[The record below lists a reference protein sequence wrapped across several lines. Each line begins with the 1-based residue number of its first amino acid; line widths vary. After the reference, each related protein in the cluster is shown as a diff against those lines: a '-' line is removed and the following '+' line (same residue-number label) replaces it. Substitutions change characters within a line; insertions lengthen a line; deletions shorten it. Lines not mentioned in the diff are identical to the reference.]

1 MTPVVERE
9 LPSQRLLARLDF
21 RRLLSVRMFGQFADG
36 VFQASLAGAVLFN
49 PERQAHAGDIAAGFA
64 VLLLPYSVLGPFA
77 GVLLDRWWRQRV
89 LLCAN
94 LIRALLVCG
103 VAVEIAVG
111 VHGQPF
117 YLSALVVIS
126 VNRFVLSALSA
137 SQPHVVEP
145 ERLITANAI
154 STTAGAVVAALGGGS
169 AITLRSLLGGG
180 NIGYASVAV
189 GAAIAYALAAWRAA
203 GFQAAQLGPDEDT
216 REHSDSVRNVVTGL
230 ADGARHVRSHPSV
243 LRAFA
248 VIGVHRFAYGVT
260 AICTLLLFRNYFSD
274 AGVFRSGLA
283 GLGQVVAAIAI
294 GGGLAALLTPH
305 AARRIGYTR
314 WPAALLM
321 TAGVV
326 ELTLGLPFKLQTFL
340 PAAMLLGLAAQ
351 GVKICVDTLIAQRVA
366 DDYRGRVFSL
376 YDTLFNVIFVAAG
389 VLTALALP
397 ENGKSAVA
405 VVVIGVAYL
414 ITGAVYL
421 LARDTDPFAT
431 VAAAP
436 SGRLPANVP
445 PATVSPATVP
455 TAAVPPAAV
464 PPAAVPPTAVPPTAV
479 PPATVPT
486 AATVAE

>member
-1 MTPVVERE
+1 M
-9 LPSQRLLARLDF
+9 L
-21 RRLLSVRMFGQFADG
+21 GQFADG
-36 VFQASLAGAVLFN
+36 VFQASLAGAILFN
-49 PERQAHAGDIAAGFA
+49 PERSAHAGDIAAGFA

-89 LLCAN
+89 LLGAN

-103 VAVEIAVG
+103 VAVEIAAG

-145 ERLITANAI
+145 ERLITANAV
-154 STTAGAVVAALGGGS
+154 SVTAGAVIAAVGGGA

-180 NIGYASVAV
+180 NIGYSSVAV
-189 GAAIAYALAAWRAA
+189 GAAIGYALAAWRAA
-203 GFQAAQLGPDEDT
+203 GFAASDLGPDEDT
-216 REHSDSVRNVVTGL
+216 REHSDSVRNVLTGL

-248 VIGVHRFAYGVT
+248 VIGVHRFAYGVS

-274 AGVFRSGLA
+274 SGPFRAGLP
-283 GLGQVVAAIAI
+283 GLGQVVAAVAL
-294 GGGLAALLTPH
+294 GGGLAALLTPA

-314 WPAALLM
+314 WPALLLM
-321 TAGVV
+321 GAGVV

-340 PAAMLLGLAAQ
+340 PAAALLGLAAQ
-351 GVKICVDTLIAQRVA
+351 GVKISVDTLIAQLVA

-389 VLTALALP
+389 VVTALALP

-405 VVVIGVAYL
+405 VSLIGMAYL
-414 ITGAVYL
+414 AVGAAYL
-421 LARDTDPFAT
+421 LAREPDPLTPPVRRFRRRG
-431 VAAAP
+431 P
-436 SGRLPANVP
+436 S
-445 PATVSPATVP
+445 SPAALPSCPTTRV
-455 TAAVPPAAV
+455 TAARR
-464 PPAAVPPTAVPPTAV
+464 TT
-479 PPATVPT
+479 T
-486 AATVAE
+486 